1 MSQNP
6 VVIVAARRTPIGS
19 FQGALSSASAP
30 ELSAVASRACIEDS
44 GIDPADINEVLV
56 GCVLSAGLGQAPAR
70 QAALAAGIPD
80 SVGCTLI
87 NKVCGSGMKTVALGN
102 DLIKAGAAN
111 IILAGGMESMSNAP
125 YLLPKARAGYRMG
138 HQEVLDHIFFDGLQ
152 DAYDGNMMG
161 YFGERTVEAYGYTRE
176 DQDSFTIE
184 SIKRSMAAIENGCFD
199 AEIAAVTV
207 RNRSGD
213 TVVSKDEEPQRCNI
227 DQIPEMRP
235 AFGKDG
241 TITAASSSS
250 ISDGAATLILM
261 PESEAAR
268 RNIQPLARIVG
279 HDHHAHEPEWFT
291 TTPPAAIN
299 KLQKAIGWSNDDVD
313 LYEINE
319 AFACVT
325 MTAMKELGI
334 EHEKVNVH
342 GGACALGHPIGA
354 SGTRLIVTLIHALR
368 QRGGQRGIAGLCIG
382 GGEAIALAVEIV

>member
-1 MSQNP
+1 VSQNP

-19 FQGALSSASAP
+19 FQGALSSASAA

-44 GIDPADINEVLV
+44 GIDPADINEVLI
-56 GCVLSAGLGQAPAR
+56 GCVLSAGQGQAPAR

-102 DLIKAGAAN
+102 DLIKAGTAN

-138 HQEVLDHIFFDGLQ
+138 HQEVLDHMFFDGLQ

-184 SIKRSMAAIENGCFD
+184 SIKRSIAAIENGFFD
-199 AEIAAVTV
+199 AEIAAVTA

-213 TVVSKDEEPQRCNI
+213 MVVSKDEEPLRCNI
-227 DQIPEMRP
+227 DQIPAMRP

-382 GGEAIALAVEIV
+382 GGEAIALAVEIL